1 MIPAGTPLGAVQ
13 VELPGAPVIGQ
24 VAPGGQHVK
33 LGKLEGWWDAP
44 SSSGTA
50 TQKVNGHGAFLGPA
64 FYGPRVVIAE
74 ARVDGFSPADSLAVA
89 RQLMSSLS
97 VDALTRL
104 SVTDDLGA
112 TLTADVRQEGDP
124 ILVRSGN
131 RMVVSLS
138 MLAPDPRRY
147 GPWQSISTGLPVASG
162 GFTLPVTLPI
172 IMNGTGA
179 VGAVSVTNEGDMEA
193 PLVFTVAGPCPPFS
207 ISDQFGNQLSYWEDV
222 PEGRTVD
229 IDTDARVVLLDG
241 TANRVVTGTWPTL
254 QPGANTF
261 QFSASAYDAGALLTV
276 SYRSAWR

>member
-13 VELPGAPVIGQ
+13 VALPGAPVIGL

-44 SSSGTA
+44 ASSGSA
-50 TQKVNGHGAFLGPA
+50 TQKVNGHGAFLSPA
-64 FYGPRVVIAE
+64 YYGPRVIIAE
-74 ARVDGFSPADSLAVA
+74 ARIDGFTPADSLAVA
-89 RQLMSSLS
+89 REIAATLDVST
-97 VDALTRL
+97 LTRL
-104 SVTDDLGA
+104 SVTDDVLG

-131 RMVVSLS
+131 RMILSLS

-147 GPWQSISTGLPVASG
+147 GPWQDVSTGLPQASG

-172 IMNGTGA
+172 VMTGTGA
-179 VGAVSVTNEGDMEA
+179 AGALAVTNEGDMES
-193 PLVFTVAGPCPPFS
+193 PMIITVAGPCPPFS

-222 PEGRTVD
+222 PEGRYLY
-229 IDTDARVVLLDG
+229 IDTDARVALLDG
-241 TANRVVTGTWPTL
+241 TANRTVTGTWPVL
-254 QPGANTF
+254 RPGVNTF
-261 QFSASAYDAGALLTV
+261 QFSASAYDAGALLTL